1 MNLSCRNDPRRDAV
15 RAFQGR
21 VGLDFVEVSADQLT
35 LHVYFLGKLP
45 PELAEDGPAL
55 ERHLRIEGG
64 ARIRDIRILD
74 ADPHASG
81 EPDVDDW
88 LTLRLDRYGDHSRYR
103 LRLLDIDGLDPMYA
117 STEFSF
123 KVGCPSDLD
132 CKPAQACVEA
142 PPAEPAISYLAKD
155 YASFRRLIQD
165 RLALIAPDWPLTHVP
180 DLGVTLT
187 ELLAYAGDYLSYF
200 QDAVATEAYL
210 GTARQ
215 RISVRR
221 HARLVDYFLHE
232 GCNARAW
239 VAIETDQDVSLPTA
253 AMAFLSGVDPAL
265 ALPNVLG
272 PKRMAEHPA
281 LACERFEPML
291 PADCATLHLYAAHS
305 RVGFYDWGREDC
317 CLPRGATHATLRDA
331 WIDAEGDAR
340 ALNLKPGDVLLLR
353 EVRGARTGLEADAD
367 PTRVWPVRLTRVER
381 SEDPLFPVVVGT
393 PGDERHGPARPMPLL
408 DVHWHRDD
416 ALPFAL
422 CLSALGPAPTCTRLH
437 DVSMAFA
444 NVVLV
449 DHGASVGPRDLGVV
463 PEQPGAAECL
473 CEDQPGDVQR
483 LPGRF
488 HWRLPD
494 APLTHAE
501 AAPPPARAASASLA
515 QDPRAA
521 RPALR
526 LDDSGGGAWTP
537 VFDLLASRPDDRHVV
552 AEIDNDG
559 RARLRFGNGELGR
572 RPEPGLS
579 FAARYRLGNGRAGN
593 VGAHSINRLVL
604 GDGEWN
610 GLHLSID
617 NPLAAAGGSDPES
630 LAQARL
636 LAPGA
641 FRTRLMRAITADDY
655 ARIAERDPRV
665 QRANGELVWTGS
677 WYEADVALDPY
688 GQVPAEAEL
697 IEQTQAALERVRRMG
712 HDLHVETAVYVA
724 LDLALECCALPG
736 YERGEVEA
744 ALLDRFG
751 NGRRRDGEL
760 AYFHPDRLGFGQ
772 HLRVSALV
780 AEAMSV
786 PGVECARVVRLQ
798 RLFAAPN
805 RELEDGVLRLGAH
818 EIPRLDNDPN
828 YPEHGKLAIGV
839 GGGR

>member
-35 LHVYFLGKLP
+35 LRVCFLGKLP
-45 PELAEDGPAL
+45 PELARDGEGL

-74 ADPHASG
+74 ADPHLSG
-81 EPDVDDW
+81 EPDLDDW
-88 LTLRLDRYGDHSRYR
+88 LVLRLDRYGDHSRYR
-103 LRLLDIDGLDPMYA
+103 LRLLDIAGLDPMYA
-117 STEFSF
+117 SAEFSF

-132 CKPAQACVEA
+132 CKQAPACIDA
-142 PPAEPAISYLAKD
+142 PPPEPPISYLAKD

-165 RLALIAPDWPLTHVP
+165 RLALIAPDWPLSHVP
-180 DLGVTLT
+180 DIGVTLT

-239 VAIETDQDVSLPTA
+239 VAIETDQDVFLPTA

-265 ALPNVLG
+265 GLPTVLG
-272 PKRMAEHPA
+272 PTLLSEHPT
-281 LACERFEPML
+281 LACERFEPIL
-291 PADCATLHLYAAHS
+291 PADRDALAVRVAHN
-305 RVGFYDWGREDC
+305 RIAFYDWGREDC
-317 CLPRGATHATLRDA
+317 CLPRGATHAVLRDA
-331 WIDAEGDAR
+331 WLDGEGDAR
-340 ALNLKPGDVLLLR
+340 ALDLHPGDVLLLR
-353 EVRGARTGLEADAD
+353 EVRGARSGLEVDAD
-367 PTRVWPVRLTRVER
+367 PVRVWPVRLVRVER
-381 SEDPLFPVVVGT
+381 DEDPLFPVVVGESDDDT
-393 PGDERHGPARPMPLL
+393 SGPARPTPLL
-408 DVHWHRDD
+408 RVHWHADD
-416 ALPFAL
+416 ALPFPL
-422 CLSALGPAPTCTRLH
+422 CLSALGPAPVCARLR
-437 DVSMAFA
+437 DLSMAFA

-449 DHGASVGPRDLGVV
+449 DHGRSVGAVDLGRV
-463 PEQPGAAECL
+463 PQGESEAECL
-473 CEDQPGDVQR
+473 CEHQPGEVQR
-483 LPGRF
+483 TPGRF
-488 HWRLPD
+488 DWRLPD

-501 AAPPPARAASASLA
+501 AAPPPSRAASASLD

-526 LDDSGGGAWTP
+526 LDDSAGHAWTA

-559 RARLRFGNGELGR
+559 RARLRLGNGELGR
-572 RPEPGLS
+572 RPDPGLE
-579 FAARYRLGNGRAGN
+579 FAARYRIGNGRAGN
-593 VGAHSINRLVL
+593 VGAHSINRIAL

-610 GLHLSID
+610 GLRLSID
-617 NPLAAAGGSDPES
+617 NPLAAAGGSEPES

-641 FRTRLMRAITADDY
+641 FRSQLLRAITADDY
-655 ARIAERDPRV
+655 ARIAERDARV
-665 QRANGELVWTGS
+665 QRANAELVWTGS

-688 GQVPAEAEL
+688 GEVPADPAL
-697 IEQTQAALERVRRMG
+697 IAQSQAALERVRRMG
-712 HDLHVETAVYVA
+712 YDLHVETAVYVA
-724 LDLALECCALPG
+724 LDLALEVCALPG
-736 YERGEVEA
+736 YERGAVEA
-744 ALLDRFG
+744 ALLDRFSA
-751 NGRRRDGEL
+751 GRRRDG
-760 AYFHPDRLGFGQ
+760 APGYFHPDRLGFGQ
-772 HLRVSALV
+772 NLRVSALV
-780 AEAMSV
+780 AEAMAV
-786 PGVECARVVRLQ
+786 AGVECARVTRLQ

-818 EIPRLDNDPN
+818 EIPRLDRDPN
-828 YPEHGKLAIGV
+828 YPEHGKLAISV

>member
-1 MNLSCRNDPRRDAV
+1 MTLSCRNDPRRDAV

-45 PELAEDGPAL
+45 PELREDGPGL

-64 ARIRDIRILD
+64 ARIRDLRILD
-74 ADPHASG
+74 ADPHLSD

-88 LTLRLDRYGDHSRYR
+88 LVLRLDRYGDHSRYR
-103 LRLLDIDGLDPMYA
+103 LRLLDIAGLDPMYA
-117 STEFSF
+117 SAEFSF

-132 CKPAQACVEA
+132 CKTAPACVEA
-142 PPAEPAISYLAKD
+142 PPPEPVISYLAKD

-165 RLALIAPDWPLTHVP
+165 RLALIAPDWPLAHVP
-180 DLGVTLT
+180 DIGVTLT

-253 AMAFLSGVDPAL
+253 AMAFLSGVDPQW
-265 ALPNVLG
+265 ALPTVLG
-272 PKRMAEHPA
+272 PTLMNEHPT
-281 LACERFEPML
+281 LAFERFEPLL
-291 PADCATLHLYAAHS
+291 PDGTDALRLLAAHN
-305 RVGFYDWGREDC
+305 RIGFYDWGREDC
-317 CLPRGATHATLRDA
+317 CLPRGATRATLRDA
-331 WIDAEGDAR
+331 WVDGEGEAR
-340 ALNLKPGDVLLLR
+340 ALDLKPGDVLLLR
-353 EVRGARTGLEADAD
+353 EVRGPRSGLDVDAD
-367 PTRVWPVRLTRVER
+367 PARVWPVRLTQVER
-381 SEDPLFPVVVGT
+381 SEDPLFPVATG
-393 PGDERHGPARPMPLL
+393 GDNVPARPTPLL
-408 DVHWHRDD
+408 EVQWHADD
-416 ALPFAL
+416 ALPFPL
-422 CLSALGPAPTCTRLH
+422 CLSALGPAPACARLR
-437 DVSMAFA
+437 DLSMAFA

-449 DHGASVGPRDLGVV
+449 DHGRSLGPLDLGTV
-463 PEQPGAAECL
+463 PQGESEAECL
-473 CEDQPGDVQR
+473 CEGQPGDVQR
-483 LPGRF
+483 VPGRF
-488 HWRLPD
+488 DWRLPD

-526 LDDSGGGAWTP
+526 LVDSGGGAWTA

-572 RPEPGLS
+572 RPGAGLE
-579 FAARYRLGNGRAGN
+579 FTARYRIGNGRAGN
-593 VGAHSINRLVL
+593 VGAHSINRIYL

-610 GLHLSID
+610 GLRLSID
-617 NPLAAAGGSDPES
+617 NPLAAAGGSEPES

-641 FRTRLMRAITADDY
+641 FRTQLMRAITADDY
-655 ARIAERDPRV
+655 ARIAERDARV
-665 QRANGELVWTGS
+665 QRANAELVWTGS

-688 GQVPAEAEL
+688 GQVPAGEEL
-697 IEQTQAALERVRRMG
+697 IAQTQAALERVRRMG
-712 HDLHVETAVYVA
+712 HDLHVETAVYVP
-724 LDLALECCALPG
+724 LDLALEVCALPG
-736 YERGEVEA
+736 YERGEIHA
-744 ALLDRFG
+744 ALLERFG
-751 NGRRRDGEL
+751 AGRRRDGGL
-760 AYFHPDRLGFGQ
+760 GYFHPDRLGFGQ
-772 HLRVSALV
+772 NLRVSALV
-780 AEAMSV
+780 AEAMAV
-786 PGVECARVVRLQ
+786 PGVECARVTRLQ
-798 RLFAAPN
+798 RLYAAPN

-818 EIPRLDNDPN
+818 EIPRLDRDPN
-828 YPEHGKLAIGV
+828 YPEHGKLAISV